1 MLAKILHL
9 LQHNTKAGMSTK
21 DLANLASAELKSLGG
36 EPAFL
41 GFGGFPDVL
50 CVSLNDEV
58 VHGIPKPRR
67 LINSGDI
74 VSVDFGVIYNGM
86 ITDAALSFTV
96 GKATPELQEL
106 VKITEESLYAGI
118 NVVKNGVK
126 TGDIGHA
133 VEKVLNKH
141 HYGVV
146 RDLVGHGVGHHLHED
161 PNVPNYGF
169 PGSGVSLSKGMT
181 IAIEPMATLGS
192 KSVFM
197 ANDGWTIKTVDGSN
211 SAHFEHTVL
220 ISEDHAEILTAYSP
234 A

>member
-1 MLAKILHL
+1 
-9 LQHNTKAGMSTK
+9 
-21 DLANLASAELKSLGG
+21 
-36 EPAFL
+36 
-41 GFGGFPDVL
+41 
-50 CVSLNDEV
+50 
-58 VHGIPKPRR
+58 
-67 LINSGDI
+67 

>member
-1 MLAKILHL
+1 
-9 LQHNTKAGMSTK
+9 MSTK